1 MLFGRHYVSPLP
13 TWDDIPI
20 TKVADNYIQ
29 FGNSALS
36 NPYWEGELDRFT
48 GELTIFH
55 RAFADTE
62 KYSYSASQRSHSSKS
77 ETVLHMAWTYIPGS
91 GKISLEGVEFGLTN
105 GAETRRCFISQQEI
119 DRWAA
124 HVGKIDQNIA
134 FELFV
139 KHADEICAAAS
150 RALDTEPNAELTI
163 ITADDR

>member
-1 MLFGRHYVSPLP
+1 V
-13 TWDDIPI
+13 
-20 TKVADNYIQ
+20 Q
-29 FGNSALS
+29 
-36 NPYWEGELDRFT
+36 
-48 GELTIFH
+48 
-55 RAFADTE
+55 
-62 KYSYSASQRSHSSKS
+62 ASEATSSKS